1 MPNLVAIVDR
11 TASKEALGADLDR
24 MMDAVDLPAFH
35 FPRRAA
41 IEDGVAAGNVLPGMN
56 ANLAQPARSGRR
68 WLMLDGEILGVQAL
82 KDDLRRAGREVDTDD
97 DAELAMTAF
106 EVFGPDFYQRM
117 NGTWNMVFHD
127 GDSGATY
134 VVTDRL
140 GSRLLFFAH
149 DAGRLVCANEMKGVI
164 AGRKVASRPG
174 GVGLMALLSAGGH
187 HGTRTWISGIET
199 VPPGTVIR
207 IDREGRRTD
216 RRYWRFAFNEGGPEM
231 SEEDYAAAFARS
243 LRAATERAM
252 KLSDRFPIAITLS
265 GGLDSRAVAL
275 SIDKRHIP
283 MEAITYGDPDSNDVR
298 FARQLAE
305 VIGLRH
311 LYIESLRPG
320 LEADS
325 ERVFKELTG
334 VTEKPGF
341 YSMQADRILWRCE
354 ALTNFDGLAS
364 MIWHPVYKKHMRF
377 MLNGAAGDA
386 MTGSHLT
393 PDLML
398 YPDREKVVDSFV
410 RRFFFMPQ
418 EVLRK
423 VLNPSFYADWGP
435 ERDRVFRSDFNHID
449 ADEPLAVANTWDME
463 NRQRRGAFTSFVM
476 ERYFCDCRSPFLDY
490 ELDDMLARVPGRWRF
505 QQRIYKRMLVK
516 HFPEAAHVPW
526 AYTGGRITA
535 SPTYE
540 FAREVFNFG
549 RARAKRMLQ
558 RGPGRAK
565 QRWDFRDVVGLM
577 RADTAMHEMLDAFTR
592 SDLFPSEVFDA
603 QGVRELAEDY
613 RRDGSHVQHVMFTNL
628 VGIGRVMQMLMGPG
642 KIELP
647 PTADPARFGVPTE

>member
-1 MPNLVAIVDR
+1 MPNLVAIVDP
-11 TASKEALGADLDR
+11 TASPEALRGALDR

-35 FPRRAA
+35 FQRRDAVDA
-41 IEDGVAAGNVLPGMN
+41 GAAAGNVLPGMN

-68 WLMLDGEILGVQAL
+68 WLMLDGELLGVQAL
-82 KDDLRRAGREVDTDD
+82 KDDLRRAGREVSTED
-97 DAELAMTAF
+97 DAELAMAAF
-106 EVFGPDFYQRM
+106 EVFGAGFFERL

-127 GDSGATY
+127 GDTGATY

-149 DAGRLVCANEMKGVI
+149 DGPRFVCANEMKGVI
-164 AGRKVASRPG
+164 AGREVPSRPG
-174 GVGLMALLSAGGH
+174 GVGLFALLSAGGH
-187 HGTRTWISGIET
+187 HGTRTWIEGIET
-199 VPPGTVIR
+199 VPPGTVVR
-207 IDREGRRTD
+207 IERDGRRTD

-243 LRAATERAM
+243 LRGATERCM
-252 KLSDRFPIAITLS
+252 KLSERFPIAITLS

-275 SIDKRHIP
+275 SIDKRHLP
-283 MEAITYGDPDSNDVR
+283 LEAITYGDPDSNDVR

-305 VIGLRH
+305 TIGLQH
-311 LYIESLRPG
+311 LYIEAERPR
-320 LEADS
+320 LEQDS
-325 ERVFKELTG
+325 ERVFKALTG
-334 VTEKPGF
+334 TTGKPGF
-341 YSMQADRILWRCE
+341 YSMQADRILWRSE

-364 MIWHPVYKKHMRF
+364 MIWHPIYRRHMRF

-393 PDLML
+393 PDLMV
-398 YPDREKVVDSFV
+398 YPDRGKVVDSFV
-410 RRFFFMPQ
+410 RRFFFMPD
-418 EVLRK
+418 EALRQ
-423 VLNPSFYADWGP
+423 VLNPKFYGTWAG
-435 ERDRVFRSDFNHID
+435 ERDRVFRSDFDHID
-449 ADEPLAVANTWDME
+449 ADEPLAVANVWDME

-490 ELDDMLARVPGRWRF
+490 ELGDMLARVPGRWRF

-535 SPTYE
+535 SPSFE

-549 RARAKRMLQ
+549 RARAKQMMA
-558 RGPGRAK
+558 RGRGRTK

-577 RADTAMHEMLDAFTR
+577 RGDSAIHEMLDAFTK
-592 SDLFPSEVFDA
+592 SELFPSEVFDA
-603 QGVRELAEDY
+603 QGVRAMAEAY
-613 RRDGSHVQHVMFTNL
+613 RREGTHQQHVMFTNL
-628 VGIGRVMQMLMGPG
+628 VGIGRVMQMLLAPS

-647 PTADPARFGVPTE
+647 PTADPARFGVPTD